1 MATEPV
7 FGLSMGYR
15 PELDGLRALSV
26 LAVIAYHADVSWIP
40 GGFLGVEVFF
50 VVSGFLITTLMIE
63 ERARTGSVSLR
74 AFWMR
79 RARRLLPA
87 LFVMLMA
94 LAIAVATFATAH
106 APDFRRDLL
115 PSLLYVSN
123 WWQIYFVETPYF
135 APTDLPVLRHL
146 WSLAV
151 EEQWYLIWP
160 LAFVALRRVSMRV
173 SGIVLA
179 ATSIAVMVATA
190 LAWLPDSEQ
199 RTNFLY
205 LSTLTRAS
213 GLLFGAAL
221 ACVWQPWNSQRPV
234 SRWRAAIGDVAATC
248 AIGMVA
254 VAMATQHVED
264 RSLYR
269 GWLAATTVASVV
281 VIAVIVRPGGSA
293 IGWVMRNPILAAI
306 GRRSYG
312 LYLWHWPIFVLAEAR
327 DSATRLVVALTL
339 TVVINELSYLLV
351 EIPARK
357 GVIGTWWAGR
367 PEWTTMRTVATTLAS
382 VVSVAVVSIVGV
394 RVAGVEARDLSVDTS
409 GQEVVFDLESAIS
422 VTTVPA
428 GTVTST
434 TVRPTPTTL
443 PKLPRRVVIVG
454 DSQAHSLAVNKPLGI
469 EETFLV
475 TNGALDGCGV
485 FERGVGIGGNTGKFR
500 RDFGNCAGFDK
511 KWAASAAKAKAD
523 VALVVL
529 GAWEVLDL
537 RVGNVQYKLG
547 TQSTD
552 ALFTAQLA
560 KGVRALRATGASVA
574 LLEVPCM
581 RPLESS
587 GGPVPPLPQ
596 RRDDKRTQHLNTL
609 LREFAAPEDDGVYFV
624 TGPREWCNNMKISTS
639 PSYRWDGVHV
649 YKPGAKLIFEAV
661 ARQLLQIPV
670 KR

>member
-1 MATEPV
+1 MSTEPV
-7 FGLSMGYR
+7 YGLSMGYR

-26 LAVIAYHADVSWIP
+26 LAVIAYHADLAWIP

-50 VVSGFLITTLMIE
+50 VVSGFLITTLMLE
-63 ERARTGSVSLR
+63 ERAKTGSVSLR
-74 AFWMR
+74 GFWLR

-87 LFVMLMA
+87 LFVMLTA
-94 LAIAVATFATAH
+94 VAVAVATFATLH
-106 APDFRRDLL
+106 APDFRRDVV

-123 WWQIYFVETPYF
+123 WWQIFFVETPYF

-151 EEQWYLIWP
+151 EEQWYLVWP
-160 LAFVALRRVSMRV
+160 LAFLAFRRLSAKT
-173 SGIVLA
+173 SGIALA
-179 ATSIAVMVATA
+179 VASLGIMIGTA
-190 LAWLPDSEQ
+190 LLWLPDSEQ

-205 LSTLTRAS
+205 LSTPTRAS
-213 GLLFGAAL
+213 GLLLGAAL
-221 ACVWQPWNSQRPV
+221 AFVWKPWTQTRPTPRLR
-234 SRWRAAIGDVAATC
+234 SIAADAAAIAAIG
-248 AIGMVA
+248 AIA
-254 VAMATQHVED
+254 YAMATQHVD
-264 RSLYR
+264 DQSLYR
-269 GWLAATTVASVV
+269 GWLAATTVGSAVI
-281 VIAVIVRPGGSA
+281 IAVIVRPSGSLV
-293 IGWVMRNPILAAI
+293 GWTMRIPVLAAI

-312 LYLWHWPIFVLAEAR
+312 LYLWHWPIFVIAEAR
-327 DSATRLVVALTL
+327 QSATRLAVALTL
-339 TVVINELSYLLV
+339 TVVINELSYFLV
-351 EIPARK
+351 ETPART
-357 GVIGTWWAGR
+357 GVIGTWWSGR
-367 PEWTTMRTVATTLAS
+367 QEWSVMRAIGTTLAGA
-382 VVSVAVVSIVGV
+382 AVIAAISIVGV
-394 RVAGVEARDLSVDTS
+394 RVAAVEARDLSVDAS
-409 GQEVVFDLESAIS
+409 GEEVVFDLESAIAA
-422 VTTVPA
+422 TTVPPS
-428 GTVTST
+428 VST

-454 DSQAHSLAVNKPLGI
+454 DSQAHSLAVNKPSGI

-475 TNGALDGCGV
+475 SNGALDGCGV
-485 FERGVGIGGNTGKFR
+485 YERGVGIGGNTGRFR

-511 KWAASAAKAKAD
+511 KWAASASKAKAD

-537 RVGNVQYKLG
+537 RVGTVQYLVG
-547 TQSTD
+547 TEAAD
-552 ALFTAQLA
+552 DLFTAQLA

-596 RRDDKRTQHLNTL
+596 RRDDTRTQHLNTVM
-609 LREFAAPEDDGVYFV
+609 REFAAPENDGVHFV

-661 ARQLLQIPV
+661 ASQLLQIPA
-670 KR
+670 KK

>member
-1 MATEPV
+1 MSTESV
-7 FGLSMGYR
+7 YGLSMGYR

-26 LAVIAYHADVSWIP
+26 LAVIAYHANLSWIP

-50 VVSGFLITTLMIE
+50 VVSGYLITTLMIE
-63 ERARTGSVSLR
+63 ERAKTGSVSLHS
-74 AFWMR
+74 FWLR

-87 LFVMLMA
+87 LFVMLTA
-94 LAIAVATFATAH
+94 LAIAVATFATLY
-106 APDFRRDLL
+106 APDFRRDVL

-151 EEQWYLIWP
+151 EEQWYLLWP
-160 LAFVALRRVSMRV
+160 LAFIALRRTSART
-173 SGIVLA
+173 SAIVVTA
-179 ATSIAVMVATA
+179 ISVAVMIGTA
-190 LAWLPDSEQ
+190 IAWLPDSEQ

-205 LSTLTRAS
+205 LSTPTRAS
-213 GLLFGAAL
+213 GLLLGAAL
-221 ACVWQPWNSQRPV
+221 AFVWRPWASSH
-234 SRWRAAIGDVAATC
+234 SRSRLRNALADIAAVTGIAVI
-248 AIGMVA
+248 AI
-254 VAMATQHVED
+254 AMATQHVED
-264 RSLYR
+264 RPLYM

-281 VIAVIVRPGGSA
+281 IIAVIVRPSGSA
-293 IGWVMRNPILAAI
+293 VGWLMRIPVLAAV

-312 LYLWHWPIFVLAEAR
+312 LYLWHWPIFVIAEAR
-327 DSATRLVVALTL
+327 GSATRLAIALAL
-339 TVVINELSYLLV
+339 TVVLNELTYVLV
-351 EIPARK
+351 EMPARK
-357 GVIGTWWAGR
+357 GAIGSWWSQR
-367 PEWTTMRTVATTLAS
+367 QEWSAVRTTSTVLAS
-382 VVSVAVVSIVGV
+382 TLVVAAVAALGV
-394 RVAGVEARDLSVDTS
+394 RVAAVEARDLAVDTS
-409 GQEVVFDLESAIS
+409 AEEVVFDLESAIAS
-422 VTTVPA
+422 TTIPS
-428 GTVTST
+428 TVT

-454 DSQAHSLAVNKPLGI
+454 DSQAHSLTVNKPSGI
-469 EETFLV
+469 EKTFLV
-475 TNGALDGCGV
+475 SNGALDGCGV

-511 KWAASAAKAKAD
+511 KWAASATKAKAE

-537 RVGNVQYKLG
+537 RVGNVQYTLG
-547 TQSTD
+547 SDSTD
-552 ALFTAQLA
+552 DLFTSQVA

-596 RRDDKRTQHLNTL
+596 RRDDSRTQHLNTL
-609 LREFAAPEDDGVYFV
+609 LREFAAPEDDGVFFV

-661 ARQLLQIPV
+661 ANQLLQIPV
-670 KR
+670 KK

>member
-1 MATEPV
+1 MSTEPV
-7 FGLSMGYR
+7 YGLSMGYR

-26 LAVIAYHADVSWIP
+26 LAVIAYHADLAWIP

-50 VVSGFLITTLMIE
+50 VVSGFLITTLMLE
-63 ERARTGSVSLR
+63 ERAKTGTVGLR
-74 AFWMR
+74 GFWLR

-87 LFVMLMA
+87 LFVMLTA
-94 LAIAVATFATAH
+94 LAVAVATFATLH
-106 APDFRRDLL
+106 APDFRRDVL

-151 EEQWYLIWP
+151 EEQWYLVWP
-160 LAFVALRRVSMRV
+160 LVFLAFRRLSART

-179 ATSIAVMVATA
+179 VASVAVMIGTA

-205 LSTLTRAS
+205 LSTPTRAS
-213 GLLFGAAL
+213 GLLLGAAL
-221 ACVWQPWNSQRPV
+221 AFVWRPWASGRQTGRLRGV
-234 SRWRAAIGDVAATC
+234 AADAFAVAAIAVI
-248 AIGMVA
+248 AI
-254 VAMATQHVED
+254 AMATTHVDD
-264 RSLYR
+264 RSLYI
-269 GWLAATTVASVV
+269 GWLAATTLSSVV
-281 VIAVIVRPGGSA
+281 IIAVIVRPRGSA
-293 IGWVMRNPILAAI
+293 VGRLLCTLPLAAI

-312 LYLWHWPIFVLAEAR
+312 LYLWHWPIFVIADAR
-327 DSATRLVVALTL
+327 DSVSRLAVALTV
-339 TVVINELSYLLV
+339 TVVVNELSYLLV
-351 EIPARK
+351 ETPARK
-357 GVIGTWWAGR
+357 GVIGTWWTGR
-367 PEWTTMRTVATTLAS
+367 QEWSTMRRIGTTFAGLGMIAAIS
-382 VVSVAVVSIVGV
+382 VVGV
-394 RVAGVEARDLSVDTS
+394 RVAAVEARDLSVDTS
-409 GQEVVFDLESAIS
+409 GEDVVFDLETAVAS
-422 VTTVPA
+422 TTVPVA
-428 GTVTST
+428 SPT
-434 TVRPTPTTL
+434 TVRPVPTTL
-443 PKLPRRVVIVG
+443 PKLPRKVVIVG
-454 DSQAHSLAVNKPLGI
+454 DSQAHSLAVNKPSGI
-469 EETFLV
+469 EKTFLV
-475 TNGALDGCGV
+475 ANGALDGCGV
-485 FERGVGIGGNTGKFR
+485 YERGVGIGGNTGKFR

-511 KWAASAAKAKAD
+511 KWAASASKAKAD

-537 RVGNVQYKLG
+537 RVGNVQYTLG
-547 TQSTD
+547 TDATD
-552 ALFTAQLA
+552 DLFTAQLA

-609 LREFAAPEDDGVYFV
+609 LREFAAPEDDGVHFV

-661 ARQLLQIPV
+661 AAQLLQIPV
-670 KR
+670 KK

>member
-1 MATEPV
+1 MSTEPV
-7 FGLSMGYR
+7 YDLSMGYR

-26 LAVIAYHADVSWIP
+26 IAVIAYHADLSWIP

-50 VVSGFLITTLMIE
+50 VVSGFLITTLMLE
-63 ERARTGSVSLR
+63 ERAKTGSVSLR
-74 AFWMR
+74 GFWLR

-87 LFVMLMA
+87 LYVMLTA
-94 LAIAVATFATAH
+94 VAVAVATFATLH
-106 APDFRRDLL
+106 APDFRRDVV

-123 WWQIYFVETPYF
+123 WWQIYFVDTPYF

-151 EEQWYLIWP
+151 EEQWYLMWP
-160 LAFVALRRVSMRV
+160 LAFLAFRRLSART
-173 SGIVLA
+173 SAIVLA
-179 ATSIAVMVATA
+179 TVSLVIMFGTA
-190 LAWLPDSEQ
+190 LLWLPDSEQ

-205 LSTLTRAS
+205 LSTPTRAS
-213 GLLFGAAL
+213 GLLLGAAL
-221 ACVWQPWNSQRPV
+221 AFVWRPWGSTRTTG
-234 SRWRAAIGDVAATC
+234 RLRAVAADLL
-248 AIGMVA
+248 AV
-254 VAMATQHVED
+254 VAMAVIAYAMTTQHVDD
-264 RSLYR
+264 RSLYT
-269 GWLAATTVASVV
+269 GWLAATTVGSAV
-281 VIAVIVRPGGSA
+281 VIAVIVRPSGSLVGLA
-293 IGWVMRNPILAAI
+293 MRTPVLAAI

-312 LYLWHWPIFVLAEAR
+312 LYLWHWPIFVIAEAR
-327 DSATRLVVALTL
+327 ESVTRLAIALTL
-339 TVVINELSYLLV
+339 TVVINEVSYFLI
-351 EIPARK
+351 ETPARK
-357 GVIGTWWAGR
+357 GVIGSWWSGR
-367 PEWTTMRTVATTLAS
+367 QEWPVMRAIGTTLAG
-382 VVSVAVVSIVGV
+382 AVVLAGLSLVGV

-409 GQEVVFDLESAIS
+409 EDQVDFDIEAAIAA
-422 VTTVPA
+422 TTVPPSA
-428 GTVTST
+428 VTT
-434 TVRPTPTTL
+434 IRPTPTTL

-454 DSQAHSLAVNKPLGI
+454 DSQAHSLAVNKPSGI

-485 FERGVGIGGNTGKFR
+485 YERGIGIGGNTGRFR
-500 RDFGNCAGFDK
+500 RDFGNCASFDK
-511 KWAASAAKAKAD
+511 KWAASATKAKAE

-537 RVGNVQYKLG
+537 RVGNVQYALG
-547 TQSTD
+547 TESTD
-552 ALFTAQLA
+552 DLFTAQLS

-596 RRDDKRTQHLNTL
+596 RRDDTRTQHLNTL
-609 LREFAAPEDDGVYFV
+609 MREFAAPENDGVYFV

-661 ARQLLQIPV
+661 ASQLLQIPV
-670 KR
+670 KK

>member
-1 MATEPV
+1 MSTEPV
-7 FGLSMGYR
+7 YGLAMGYR

-26 LAVIAYHADVSWIP
+26 LAVIAYHADLAWIP

-63 ERARTGSVSLR
+63 ERLRTGSVSLR
-74 AFWMR
+74 NFWLR

-87 LFVMLMA
+87 LFVMLLA
-94 LAIAVATFATAH
+94 LAVAVATFATLH
-106 APDFRRDLL
+106 APDFRRDVL

-151 EEQWYLIWP
+151 EEQWYLVWP
-160 LAFVALRRVSMRV
+160 LAFVALRRVTART
-173 SGIVLA
+173 SGIVLVVA
-179 ATSIAVMVATA
+179 SVSVMLGTA
-190 LAWLPDSEQ
+190 IAWLPDSEQ

-205 LSTLTRAS
+205 LSTPTRAS
-213 GLLFGAAL
+213 GLLLGAAL
-221 ACVWQPWNSQRPV
+221 AYVWRPWARNRPTSRLRNV
-234 SRWRAAIGDVAATC
+234 SADLVATVG
-248 AIGMVA
+248 IVVIA

-264 RSLYR
+264 RTLYT
-269 GWLAATTVASVV
+269 GWLAATSVASVV
-281 VIAVIVRPGGSA
+281 IIAVIVRPTGSLV
-293 IGWVMRNPILAAI
+293 GWLMRIPTLAAI

-312 LYLWHWPIFVLAEAR
+312 LYLWHWPIFVISGAR
-327 DSATRLVVALTL
+327 DSVTRLAVALSA
-339 TVVINELSYLLV
+339 TVILNELSYVLV
-351 EIPARK
+351 EVPARK
-357 GVIGTWWAGR
+357 GGIGSWWSGR
-367 PEWTTMRTVATTLAS
+367 QEWSVMRATATVLVSTI
-382 VVSVAVVSIVGV
+382 VVAAVAVVGV
-394 RVAGVEARDLSVDTS
+394 RVAAVEARDLSVDTS
-409 GQEVVFDLESAIS
+409 EDDVAFDLESAIAT
-422 VTTVPA
+422 TTVPP
-428 GTVTST
+428 TVTT
-434 TVRPTPTTL
+434 TRPTPTTL

-454 DSQAHSLAVNKPLGI
+454 DSQAHSLAVNKPSGI
-469 EETFLV
+469 EKTFLV
-475 TNGALDGCGV
+475 SNGALDGCGV
-485 FERGVGIGGNTGKFR
+485 FERGIGIGGNTGKFR
-500 RDFGNCAGFDK
+500 RDFGNCLGFDK

-537 RVGNVQYKLG
+537 RVGNVQYTFG
-547 TQSTD
+547 SDSTSK
-552 ALFTAQLA
+552 LFTAQLA

-596 RRDDKRTQHLNTL
+596 RRDDKRTQHLNSL
-609 LREFAAPEDDGVYFV
+609 LREFASPEDDGVFFV

-649 YKPGAKLIFEAV
+649 YKPGAKLIFEAI
-661 ARQLLQIPV
+661 ANQLLQIPV
-670 KR
+670 KK